1 MAARIQIINRAL
13 LKLGQGRLS
22 SPTDETEQA
31 RAIDVAFDMLAR
43 TEMRRHAWSFAIRRT
58 ALSVSIEPAGYGW
71 RGKYDLP
78 TDLLRLVQL
87 NERYVFYGGEGFTV
101 EGRSLLLNGT
111 GVVYI
116 RYVSDCTAKL
126 DLWDAAFEDA
136 FICRLAAEVA
146 WSLTKNRSLK
156 GDLMGEYNASIREA
170 KRCNAIEL
178 GPQSIPADG
187 SWTTSRL
194 DAGDGVLARPIS
206 PYP

>member
-1 MAARIQIINRAL
+1 MAARIEIINRAL
-13 LKLGQGRLS
+13 LKQGLSRLS

-31 RAIDVAFDMLAR
+31 RAVSVAFDALAR
-43 TEMRRHAWSFAIRRT
+43 TEMRRHAWSFAIKRT
-58 ALSVSIEPAGYGW
+58 ALSVSIDPAGYGW
-71 RGKYDLP
+71 RGRYDLP

-87 NERYVFYGGEGFTV
+87 NDSYVFYGGEDFTV

-111 GVVYI
+111 GVTYI
-116 RYVSDCTAKL
+116 RYVSDCTARL

-136 FICRLAAEVA
+136 FICRLAAETA
-146 WSLTKNRSLK
+146 WSLTKNRNLK
-156 GDLMGEYNASIREA
+156 SDLMAEYRVAINEA

-178 GPQSIPADG
+178 GPQIIPADG